1 MATTLEIKDQLGRF
15 LVNEQSLNEFNIW
28 LAQNTWNIHLEEPDV
43 QSLVGEIELA
53 LAEYSNGDL
62 TLSDLR
68 ERLAEL
74 VVGSGLAAN
83 QDS

>member
-1 MATTLEIKDQLGRF
+1 MTTTLEIKDQLGRF
-15 LVNEQSLNEFNIW
+15 LVKEQSLNEFNIW

-62 TLSDLR
+62 ILSDLR
-68 ERLAEL
+68 ERLSSL
-74 VVGSGLAAN
+74 IVGSGLAAN